1 MHRVSVSSRQQST
14 AIPGRKMGGCVG
26 LQIFGPN
33 RLRHVCSE
41 VWHPLGSSHLAH
53 DDGGTLQRTSAHV
66 CATEATVVG
75 VEDALEFTPEL
86 SHGEKAI
93 SLMVAL
99 GICGSV
105 YMLTKPFTWS
115 PVYTCGMAVLCGCVL
130 FITYA
135 YQIERKYRVLK
146 RPATELGGMN
156 SKWMAVDAVKL
167 HVTVEGLPDKSKA
180 CIRHAFHCLHGFGSH
195 TFSYSMIQKKL
206 AEDLGALV
214 SAHDFCGFGLS
225 QRPRDGKY
233 YSMRFHGE
241 AGLDI
246 IEQLLAEQVNGDAT
260 AMPAVK
266 KILVGHSMGASAVA
280 EALIHDEDERIAGVV
295 LIAPAIVCGWTTPAT
310 KKQSQSR
317 KDGIINDFLLF
328 IDSMFETEDSLKSSS
343 SSVGT
348 KGSKQA
354 GKMVGD
360 FLRVFMSLLRALL
373 AEFINVIFRVARPI
387 LQVAIHPLV
396 FPRQFWSS
404 GLSQAV
410 RKLKIQASMDWK
422 RYVDGYRMPVLVENW
437 EEGLMRFVSARITA
451 RNGLLHEL
459 RRVLHPENTMLQAER
474 LRDACNKRNVP
485 VLIVHG
491 SDDGLVPVGNSHR
504 LVECLPHAS
513 LVTLDCG
520 HCPHEEMPQ
529 EFIKVVEQFVRS
541 KL

>member
-1 MHRVSVSSRQQST
+1 MHRVSMSSRQQST
-14 AIPGRKMGGCVG
+14 AMPGRKMGGFVG
-26 LQIFGPN
+26 LQTFVPH

-41 VWHPLGSSHLAH
+41 VWYPLGSSHVTH
-53 DDGGTLQRTSAHV
+53 DDGGSLQRTSTHV

-75 VEDALEFTPEL
+75 VEDALNFTPEL

-105 YMLTKPFTWS
+105 YMLTKPLTWS
-115 PVYTCGMAVLCGCVL
+115 PVYACGMAVLCGFVL
-130 FITYA
+130 FMTYA
-135 YQIERKYRVLK
+135 YQIEKKYRVLK

-167 HVTVEGLPDKSKA
+167 HVTVEGLPKESKA
-180 CIRHAFHCLHGFGSH
+180 SIRHAFHCLHGFGSH
-195 TFSYSMIQKKL
+195 TFSYSMIQRKL
-206 AEDLGALV
+206 AEDLIALV
-214 SAHDFCGFGLS
+214 SAHDICGFGLS
-225 QRPRDGKY
+225 QRPCDAKF

-246 IEQLLAEQVNGDAT
+246 IEQLLADQINRGDN
-260 AMPAVK
+260 AMPPVK

-310 KKQSQSR
+310 KKKSQS
-317 KDGIINDFLLF
+317 KNDGIMNELLLF
-328 IDSMFETEDSLKSSS
+328 MDSVFETEDSLNSST
-343 SSVGT
+343 SVGGEGG
-348 KGSKQA
+348 KHA

-360 FLRVFMSLLRALL
+360 FLRVFMSFLRALL

-422 RYVDGYRMPVLVENW
+422 SYVDGYRMPVLVENW
-437 EEGLMRFVSARITA
+437 EEGLMRFVSARITSK
-451 RNGLLHEL
+451 NGLLHEL
-459 RRVLHPENTMLQAER
+459 QRVLHPENTMLQAER
-474 LRDACNKRNVP
+474 LRDACNKRDVP

-491 SDDGLVPVGNSHR
+491 SDDSLVPVGNSHR
-504 LVECLPHAS
+504 LVECLPDAS
-513 LVTLDCG
+513 LVTLECG

-529 EFIKVVEQFVRS
+529 EFIKVVEEFVRS